1 MVSGFTMSEQSAPA
15 PASIADAKPV
25 SEATVIAPTRKRK
38 RRTQLQIELD
48 GILSN
53 QGPSPK
59 QERRE
64 SIPTPPPKQE
74 VYEKMYAEHRR
85 NCNDAA
91 ARSREK
97 KKASNTALIKLMLKR
112 QRREARR

>member
-1 MVSGFTMSEQSAPA
+1 MPEQITPA
-15 PASIADAKPV
+15 PVADAKPV

-38 RRTQLQIELD
+38 RRTQLEIELD

-64 SIPTPPPKQE
+64 SVPTPPPKQE
-74 VYEKMYAEHRR
+74 VYEQLYAEHRR
-85 NCNDAA
+85 KCNDAA
-91 ARSREK
+91 VRSREK
-97 KKASNTALIKLMLKR
+97 KKNAIAFNLNKFKR
-112 QRREARR
+112 NNRH